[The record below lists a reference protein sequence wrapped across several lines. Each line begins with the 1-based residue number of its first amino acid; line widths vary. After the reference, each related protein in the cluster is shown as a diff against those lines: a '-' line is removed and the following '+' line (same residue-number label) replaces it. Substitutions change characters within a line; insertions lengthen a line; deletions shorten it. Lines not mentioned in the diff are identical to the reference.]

1 MPMQSRPAVHFVG
14 FRDDRYWNAVR
25 IWGQPDFIHETWD
38 NYARDDMAPRD
49 IVIFANGDW
58 DRPPRSF
65 STPPVKIAGTVGP
78 ATR

>member
-1 MPMQSRPAVHFVG
+1 MPEHLHRAVHFVG

-25 IWGQPDFIHETWD
+25 IWGPPDFIHETWG
-38 NYARDDMAPRD
+38 NYAREDMAPRD

-65 STPPVKIAGTVGP
+65 STPPVKIAGTAGP
-78 ATR
+78 PTR